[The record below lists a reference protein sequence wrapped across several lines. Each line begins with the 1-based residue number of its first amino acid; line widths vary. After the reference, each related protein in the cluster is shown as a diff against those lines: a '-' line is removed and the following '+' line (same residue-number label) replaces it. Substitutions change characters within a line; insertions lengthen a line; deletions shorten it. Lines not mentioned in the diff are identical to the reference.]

1 MEPLPHRMLGW
12 ARRRA
17 ENVLAALLAA
27 MFMAFLIQ
35 VFMRYAVGAPVA
47 WTTEVSTLAWLW
59 GVLWGA
65 ALVLR
70 EDEEIRFDIAH
81 RLAPPRL
88 RCVFDAVAAASVVA
102 VFAASLAAVQDY
114 VRFMRI
120 ERSAYLGIRMDVLF
134 SVYLVFAIAMI
145 VRYAAR
151 FARALASLRR
161 APAG

>member
-35 VFMRYAVGAPVA
+35 VFMRYAVGAPV
-47 WTTEVSTLAWLW
+47 
-59 GVLWGA
+59 A